1 VMTAAC
7 FLRKDSEVNPPAK
20 GMALLIYG
28 NQRLLIE
35 DELKK
40 LLDKITEKE
49 EGGFNLDVFEA
60 GMESLDDALQAAET
74 LPFGSDKRYVVV
86 KSAER
91 LSAPEIKKLAGYLED
106 PAESAVVILAAVDVK
121 PTSSLVKAVEKG
133 GRVREVSKRR
143 DQIPGWIRSRFKQR
157 GMQVSGKAIA
167 YLQEALGDDLMA
179 IEGAVEKVSLY
190 HEGEEAVELDDVVAL
205 VTPSA
210 ERSIFELVDRVAL
223 GDTDQALK
231 LLRRLLQQGERTT
244 YILNALARRMRM
256 LLLFRALREEGRQE
270 PDIMDY
276 MKLPKNQ
283 AWMVGKKL
291 KPQAA
296 RWKEEDLRKAL
307 ALLVRVDVGIK
318 TGELDEEFAVELAVS
333 GLSGLAAGRTIPGI

>member
-1 VMTAAC
+1 M
-7 FLRKDSEVNPPAK
+7 
-20 GMALLIYG
+20 LIYG
-28 NQRLLIE
+28 NQRLLVE

-40 LLDKITEKE
+40 VLAKITEKE
-49 EGGFNLDVFEA
+49 EGGFNVDVFE
-60 GMESLDDALQAAET
+60 GGSESIDDALLAAET

-86 KSAER
+86 KNAER
-91 LSAPEIKKLAGYLED
+91 LSAAEVKRLAGYLED
-106 PAESAVVILAAVDVK
+106 PAESSVMVLAAVDLK

-133 GRVREVSKRR
+133 GRIREVSKRR
-143 DQIPGWIRSRFKQR
+143 DQIPGWIRSRFKER
-157 GMQVSGKAIA
+157 GMLVSGKAIA

-190 HEGEEAVELDDVVAL
+190 HEGDEAVELDDVVAL

-223 GDTDQALK
+223 GDADQALK

-244 YILNALARRMRM
+244 YVLNALARRLRM

-270 PDIMDY
+270 SDIVDY
-276 MKLPKNQ
+276 LKLPKNQ
-283 AWMVGKKL
+283 AWMVGKKF

-296 RWKEEDLRKAL
+296 RWKEETLRKAL
-307 ALLVRVDVGIK
+307 AFLVRVDVGIK
-318 TGELDEEFAVELAVS
+318 TGELDEEFAAELAVS
-333 GLSGLAAGRTIPGI
+333 GLSGLAVGKATPGTVAGTAI